1 MKTKIEFLN
10 NYLNNGGRKDSIY
23 SIASLLSTGDGH
35 KRDNISNIANSEGWS
50 ILKKKKK
57 KNIVVHSHIIHI
69 VNYYATLIYGKGVT
83 ITFYITI
90 YILKTQV
97 HVQNENN

>member
-57 KNIVVHSHIIHI
+57 KNCCAFTHNTYCKLLCH
-69 VNYYATLIYGKGVT
+69 VNIWQRCYN
-83 ITFYITI
+83 
-90 YILKTQV
+90 YILYNNL
-97 HVQNENN
+97 HIENPSTCTE